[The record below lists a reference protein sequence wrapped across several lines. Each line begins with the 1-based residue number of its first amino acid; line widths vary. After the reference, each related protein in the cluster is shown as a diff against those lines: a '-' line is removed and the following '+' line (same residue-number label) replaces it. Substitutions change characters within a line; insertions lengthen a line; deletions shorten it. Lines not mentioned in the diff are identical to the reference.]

1 MGRVFS
7 EIIVGDRVGEKTARV
22 LVGVYL
28 TFGISSPHLIS
39 ASHKRRCKLEQGAAD
54 GMVKGEAVVPG

>member
-28 TFGISSPHLIS
+28 TFGISSPP